1 MGPDAAAGFMIRS
14 NPPATRWWWRWR
26 RSAPSGLGN
35 PSSTITV
42 VGGRTVLREAG
53 QREALD
59 IAERAVDLQAKANR
73 LLRACATDDPKT
85 GQLARD
91 IGEIAA
97 QYHELWR
104 RSESPTIPG
113 EVRRPLYTLLHYH
126 YQILR
131 EALALVLAP
140 RTQRIDVVRHKLAE
154 GLGDPALDLGLLR
167 NRLRSTVIA
176 L

>member
-1 MGPDAAAGFMIRS
+1 MGLDVGSGFMVQSDPHAI
-14 NPPATRWWWRWR
+14 RWWWRWR

-35 PSSTITV
+35 PSSAITL
-42 VGGRTVLREAG
+42 VGVPTGLPEASL
-53 QREALD
+53 REALD
-59 IAERAVDLQAKANR
+59 VAERAVDLQAEANR
-73 LLRACATDDPKT
+73 LLRACANDDPKT
-85 GQLARD
+85 GRLARD

-97 QYHELWR
+97 QYYELWR

-113 EVRRPLYTLLHYH
+113 EIRRPLHMLLHYH

-140 RTQRIDVVRHKLAE
+140 PTQRIDAVRHKLAE

-167 NRLRSTVIA
+167 NRLRSTVA
-176 L
+176 AS

>member
-14 NPPATRWWWRWR
+14 NPHATRWWWRWHR
-26 RSAPSGLGN
+26 NAPSGLGG

-42 VGGRTVLREAG
+42 VGVRTGL
-53 QREALD
+53 REALD
-59 IAERAVDLQAKANR
+59 IAERAVDLQAEANR
-73 LLRACATDDPKT
+73 LLRACASDDPKT

-91 IGEIAA
+91 VGEIAA
-97 QYHELWR
+97 RYYELWR
-104 RSESPTIPG
+104 RSESSAIPG
-113 EVRRPLYTLLHYH
+113 EVGRPLYMLLHYH

-131 EALALVLAP
+131 EALALVLAQP
-140 RTQRIDVVRHKLAE
+140 TQRIDAVRHKLAE

-167 NRLRSTVIA
+167 NRLRSTVTA